1 MNNNNRKTKIT
12 LEKRTP
18 NLVSLIDWHYVIKC
32 QDFKVV
38 KLILEKIIKGSRF
51 YSPNNVEEKKSS
63 NYERKHHKKKSRSFI
78 LLKTS
83 MFFKVKPKNIGEKP
97 LKTPI
102 TITKPL
108 DNKLPMIRNKKPLEE
123 KIDNRNGLLQ
133 ISPKS
138 IFLKP
143 IFLRK
148 KP

>member
-1 MNNNNRKTKIT
+1 M
-12 LEKRTP
+12 
-18 NLVSLIDWHYVIKC
+18 
-32 QDFKVV
+32 